1 MGFEIVPD
9 DLTSHASQVEA
20 LGKEVIEA
28 GGRGVSV
35 DMGVETFGILCQP
48 FAAALKAGMSYL
60 GEQIGEVGAAMPELA
75 DGLRDCADANRQTD
89 DDHAKLFDEIMKGL

>member
-9 DLTSHASQVEA
+9 DLTSHASQVEG

-35 DMGVETFGILCQP
+35 DLGVETFGVICQP
-48 FAAALKAGMSYL
+48 FALALKAVL
-60 GEQIGEVGAAMPELA
+60 THVGEQIGEVGAALPDLA
-75 DGLRDCADANRQTD
+75 DGLRDCADSNRQTD